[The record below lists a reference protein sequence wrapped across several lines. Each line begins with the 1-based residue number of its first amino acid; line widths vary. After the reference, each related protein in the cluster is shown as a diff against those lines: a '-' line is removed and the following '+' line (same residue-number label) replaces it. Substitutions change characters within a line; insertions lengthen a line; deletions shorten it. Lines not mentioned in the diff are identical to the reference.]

1 MTKGKNKSLKRR
13 ALRTQLK
20 KSSISGRVSTTKLIR
35 SKYGA
40 GAKAK
45 EIG

>member
-1 MTKGKNKSLKRR
+1 MTKGKNKSFKRR
-13 ALRTQLK
+13 ALRCQLK
-20 KSSISGRVSTTKLIR
+20 KSSIGGRVSTTKLIR
-35 SKYGA
+35 YKYGA

>member
-1 MTKGKNKSLKRR
+1 MTKGKNKSLKRK

-20 KSSISGRVSTTKLIR
+20 KSSVTGRVNTTKLIR